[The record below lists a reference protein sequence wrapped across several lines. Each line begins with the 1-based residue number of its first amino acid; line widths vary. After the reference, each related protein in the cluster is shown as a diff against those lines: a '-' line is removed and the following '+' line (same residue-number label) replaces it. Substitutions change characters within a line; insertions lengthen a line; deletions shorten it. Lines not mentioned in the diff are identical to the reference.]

1 MLEIKNLTLGY
12 SRHPIVHHM
21 NLSVADGEMLAVIG
35 PNGGGKSTLLNG
47 IMGILKPLEGS
58 VEKKPGIRIA
68 YCQQASQI
76 NKSFPITVREFVSLG
91 LWHRTGLF
99 RRVDRSM
106 LHLVDSALEKV
117 KMRKFAGENIGD
129 ISGGQFQRVV
139 FARVWLQDADLI
151 MLDEPFSAMDE
162 PTSEE
167 LAGLLQEWNRAGK
180 TIITVMHNL
189 NLVRRFF
196 PETVI
201 LAREIIAS
209 GKTAECVT
217 AENIEKAVNSRYQ
230 LDYTAGLCTRTE

>member
-12 SRHPIVHHM
+12 SRHPIVHHL

-106 LHLVDSALEKV
+106 LHLVD
-117 KMRKFAGENIGD
+117 R
-129 ISGGQFQRVV
+129 
-139 FARVWLQDADLI
+139 
-151 MLDEPFSAMDE
+151 
-162 PTSEE
+162 
-167 LAGLLQEWNRAGK
+167 RA
-180 TIITVMHNL
+180 
-189 NLVRRFF
+189 
-196 PETVI
+196 
-201 LAREIIAS
+201 
-209 GKTAECVT
+209 
-217 AENIEKAVNSRYQ
+217 
-230 LDYTAGLCTRTE
+230 